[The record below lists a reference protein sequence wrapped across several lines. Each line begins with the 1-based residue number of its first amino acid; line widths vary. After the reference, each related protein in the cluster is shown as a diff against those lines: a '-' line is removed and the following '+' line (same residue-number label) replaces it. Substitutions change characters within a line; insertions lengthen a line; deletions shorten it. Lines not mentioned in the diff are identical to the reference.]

1 MQEKQGE
8 DGPLLRAAERQELP
22 VRGDL
27 KRAEDAK
34 IELVRL
40 STVALRSTRIKAPG
54 REVRGRSRPSPAPHV
69 VKGGK
74 ERGG

>member
-1 MQEKQGE
+1 ME
-8 DGPLLRAAERQELP
+8 DEQRQDTPLLRAAERQKRP

-40 STVALRSTRIKAPG
+40 STVTPESPVFKARRS
-54 REVRGRSRPSPAPHV
+54 
-69 VKGGK
+69 
-74 ERGG
+74 